1 MLEEEVEE
9 GEHERS
15 GDDGDQPE
23 DDEDQS
29 EDDAPDDNR
38 GSNSEPEIPVISE
51 WMQCYEIFNESLYS
65 NAAVIKVANMH
76 FFFFAK
82 LTLQQIKWFKTALN
96 FDFWDY
102 R

>member
-51 WMQCYEIFNESLYS
+51 
-65 NAAVIKVANMH
+65 
-76 FFFFAK
+76 
-82 LTLQQIKWFKTALN
+82 
-96 FDFWDY
+96 
-102 R
+102 